1 MSVLIRDLILA
12 AYRGFT
18 GPVYR
23 MTAATGVALLPARAK
38 PPQILAAEIAAA
50 AAFVLTLVALL
61 TRRALPPAERRLVY
75 VWVRV
80 NIAAPQNPPHP
91 FGAPLGQLAGADLD
105 NLADIV
111 GAPSRKPVV
120 DTTAIEVVEVA

>member
-61 TRRALPPAERRLVY
+61 TRRALPVGSTPGRFVLVVGVKFCTRCYQRPAHPPVLARRAVL
-75 VWVRV
+75 
-80 NIAAPQNPPHP
+80 
-91 FGAPLGQLAGADLD
+91 
-105 NLADIV
+105 
-111 GAPSRKPVV
+111 
-120 DTTAIEVVEVA
+120 DTTAIEVV